1 MFKKLLLI
9 AMLTLLVTISFST
22 LASGSDLTLTVQKSP
37 LDIYPPMMIYTA
49 SLNWPLPISSTT
61 QIRVDFYNGLVG
73 GPPMILIGSA
83 LLDLRTGKAVLN
95 KQMNPG
101 SYMAVAQTT
110 VNGTVYVSNTVYY
123 KVP

>member
-9 AMLTLLVTISFST
+9 AILVLLVTLGFST
-22 LASGSDLTLTVQKSP
+22 FALGADLTLTVQKSP

-73 GPPMILIGSA
+73 GPPIILIGSA
-83 LLDLRTGKAVLN
+83 MLNQQTGKAVLN

-101 SYMAVAQTT
+101 SYQAVAQTT
-110 VNGTVYVSNTVYY
+110 INGQSYVSNVVLY
-123 KVP
+123 KVL